1 MRRAHLVIAGTVAG
15 TAAVLAFSLDSTHA
29 ALVLG
34 SGASGAVSPTTS
46 PNPSSSSAA
55 TSAPA
60 SSSPSTTPPTTTS
73 PPTTPSGTKSATG
86 ADEAFRYGQ
95 LAVTVTVSGG
105 KITHVGIATISEPD
119 SRSESIDSYAV
130 PQLEQQVVE
139 ADSAQIDGVSGA
151 TYTSDAFVESL
162 TSALDKL
169 GFK

>member
-29 ALVLG
+29 ALVPG
-34 SGASGAVSPTTS
+34 SGASGVASPTTS
-46 PNPSSSSAA
+46 PNPGSSSAA
-55 TSAPA
+55 TSAPTT
-60 SSSPSTTPPTTTS
+60 SSPATTTPTTV
-73 PPTTPSGTKSATG
+73 PSAIQSATG
-86 ADEAFRYGQ
+86 TDETFRYGQ
-95 LAVTVTVSGG
+95 LAVTVTVNGG
-105 KITHVGIATISEPD
+105 KITHVGLATISEPD
-119 SRSESIDSYAV
+119 PRSESIDSYAV
-130 PQLEQQVVE
+130 PQLEQQVIE